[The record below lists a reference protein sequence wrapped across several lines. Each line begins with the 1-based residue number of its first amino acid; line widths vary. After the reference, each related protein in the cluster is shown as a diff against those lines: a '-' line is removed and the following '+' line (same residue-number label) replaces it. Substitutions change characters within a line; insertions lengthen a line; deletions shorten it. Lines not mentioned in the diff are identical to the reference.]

1 MAGINTLTVLYLTGL
16 AGLGQAFIHFGLSG
30 RQQFHEQ
37 RVWLAHQVLLGL
49 TFLSLASGL
58 VGESPDFYVLSALLF
73 LAAYLA
79 RFIAI
84 ASSLGASFTKRSLIL
99 SGGIIIFVGI
109 LFTWCHSLGAPLGS
123 LETIV
128 LLPLGVASGLTAKY
142 LWDRRQILPSR
153 PMLFIGYLLWIECA
167 VYGVL
172 AIGALAG
179 IGQDYVHPESFV
191 STTVAL
197 IAFAI
202 QLVLPVLWVINVSIE
217 KPETFAGLFSQ
228 QTAGRGANLAKVK
241 ASSAN
246 ASSTIKTQTPRKK
259 EARSVNVSSG
269 LEHATQDSHLT
280 AKELE
285 VLRLVASGKKNKEI
299 ADVLQISEASMKVH
313 KSRMTSKLGVKTLPE
328 LIDALQQLE
337 SVSSSEPAATTVAAT
352 TAIDGGA
359 GLSSSTESQN

>member
-30 RQQFHEQ
+30 RQLFHEQ

-49 TFLSLASGL
+49 TFLTLASGL
-58 VGESPDFYVLSALLF
+58 AGESPDFYVLSALLF

-99 SGGIIIFVGI
+99 SGGIIIFVGV

-142 LWDRRQILPSR
+142 LWDRRQVLASR
-153 PMLFIGYLLWIECA
+153 PMLLIGYLLWIECA

-197 IAFAI
+197 IAFVI

-217 KPETFAGLFSQ
+217 KPETFVGSFKQ
-228 QTAGRGANLAKVK
+228 HTAGRGTNYAKVK

-246 ASSTIKTQTPRKK
+246 PSSNNKIPTPRKK
-259 EARSVNVSSG
+259 EARLANANSG

-299 ADVLQISEASMKVH
+299 ADVLQISEASVKVH

-337 SVSSSEPAATTVAAT
+337 AVSSSEPVAATIAAATTT
-352 TAIDGGA
+352 DSGA
-359 GLSSSTESQN
+359 SLPSSTESQN

>member
-30 RQQFHEQ
+30 RQLFHEQ

-49 TFLSLASGL
+49 TFLTLASGL
-58 VGESPDFYVLSALLF
+58 AGESPDFYVLSALLF

-84 ASSLGASFTKRSLIL
+84 ASFLGASFTKRSLIL

-109 LFTWCHSLGAPLGS
+109 LFAWCHSLGAPLGS

-142 LWDRRQILPSR
+142 LWDRRQVLPSR
-153 PMLFIGYLLWIECA
+153 PMLLIGYLLWIECA

-197 IAFAI
+197 IAFVI

-217 KPETFAGLFSQ
+217 KPETFVGSFKQ
-228 QTAGRGANLAKVK
+228 HTAGRGTNYAKVK
-241 ASSAN
+241 GSSAN
-246 ASSTIKTQTPRKK
+246 PSSNNKTPTPRKK
-259 EARSVNVSSG
+259 EARLANANNG
-269 LEHATQDSHLT
+269 LENESQDSHLT

-285 VLRLVASGKKNKEI
+285 VLRLVAAGKKNKEI
-299 ADVLQISEASMKVH
+299 ADVLQISEASVKVH

-328 LIDALQQLE
+328 LINALQQLE
-337 SVSSSEPAATTVAAT
+337 TVSSSEPVAITVAAT
-352 TAIDGGA
+352 TATNGEA
-359 GLSSSTESQN
+359 GIPSSTESQN